1 MRHALQYAVQ
11 WRARPVFNMT
21 TPLTLRTSLMLT
33 LPPLL
38 WAGNAVV
45 GRMMVGTVPP
55 VTFNL
60 LRWGVVLGLLLPL
73 AAWVLRP
80 NSPFWGHWK
89 RMAVLGLLGM
99 GSYNALQ
106 YAALKTSTPLNVTLV
121 GSSMP
126 IFMLGLGR
134 LFFGA
139 HIQRAQWLGVIL
151 STLGVTTVLTRGD
164 WAQLTALRLVTGDIL
179 MLLATAAWSLY
190 SWLLIR
196 PPQNQ
201 PDPTALRSDWAG
213 WLLAQ
218 VAPGLLWSALF
229 AGVEWT
235 VGPDLR
241 INWGWP
247 LWAALI
253 YVAAGPSILAYYC
266 WGTGVSVAGPQMAGF
281 FVNLTPL
288 FAAVLSAALLGEL
301 PKAYHAVAFAL
312 IVGGIWVSAKR

>member
-11 WRARPVFNMT
+11 WRACPDTTMT
-21 TPLTLRTSLMLT
+21 TPLTLRTSLLLT

-45 GRMMVGTVPP
+45 GRMMVNTVPP

-60 LRWGVVLGLLLPL
+60 LRWTLVLGLLLPL

-80 NSPFWGHWK
+80 GSPFWSHWK

-99 GSYNALQ
+99 GCYNALQ
-106 YAALKTSTPLNVTLV
+106 YAALKTSAPLNVTLV

-134 LFFGA
+134 LFFEA
-139 HIQRAQWLGVIL
+139 HIHRGQWLGVTL

-164 WAQLTALRLVTGDIL
+164 WAQLAALRLVAGDML

-190 SWLLIR
+190 SWLLSR
-196 PPQNQ
+196 PPQDQ
-201 PDPTALRSDWAG
+201 PDPPALRGDWAA

-218 VAPGLLWSALF
+218 VVPGLLWSALF
-229 AGVEWT
+229 TGVEWA
-235 VGPDLR
+235 VNPGLNV
-241 INWGWP
+241 NWGWP
-247 LWAALI
+247 LWTALI

-266 WGTGVSVAGPQMAGF
+266 WGAGVSAAGPQMAGF

-288 FAAVLSAALLGEL
+288 FAAILSAALLGEL